1 MRYTVVALLL
11 AVTAGGA
18 MAAEVLSAAD
28 ASVLLKKI
36 ATASRKQSYSGSYLH
51 QHGAELATFRVAH
64 VSDAEGELEKRE
76 PLEGAA
82 RELIRNNG
90 QVSCYLPEPPAN
102 PAEVKRHA
110 LMKQFPA
117 LLNDDS
123 VESSGYYS
131 VKHLPN
137 ERVAGVDCQVLLL
150 DPKDNLR
157 YGHKL
162 WFDASTGLLLKA
174 ATLNARREIVEQFA
188 FTEVSVGSIERKN
201 LKPRFAHRVDI
212 FTPDKNRPDNARPRF
227 DSGWEVRTIPA
238 GYKVVRESKVAVG
251 NNLTRVSHLWLS
263 DGWGAVS
270 VFIEAAQPA
279 AAEPGQTKAPAVD
292 SVRGPASPAGV
303 LVSQGVVNVVSRN
316 SPEASVVVMGDVPE
330 TVVTTIAASVAPRP
344 QKTAASQ

>member
-11 AVTAGGA
+11 AVTASSA
-18 MAAEVLSAAD
+18 MAADVLSAAD
-28 ASVLLKKI
+28 ASALLKKI
-36 ATASRKQSYSGSYLH
+36 ATASRKQSYSGAYLH

-82 RELIRNNG
+82 RELVRNNG
-90 QVSCYLPEPPAN
+90 QVSCYLPEQPAN

-123 VESSGYYS
+123 VESSGYYT
-131 VKHLPN
+131 VKRLPN

-150 DPKDNLR
+150 EPKDNLR

-162 WFDASTGLLLKA
+162 WFDVNSGLLLKA

-212 FTPDKNRPDNARPRF
+212 FTPDKNRPDNVKPRF

-270 VFIEAAQPA
+270 VFIEAAQSV
-279 AAEPGQTKAPAVD
+279 AAEANQAKAGAVD
-292 SVRGPASPAGV
+292 SVRSSAPSGV

-330 TVVTTIAASVAPRP
+330 AVVTTIAASVVPRP
-344 QKTAASQ
+344 QKPTAAQ